1 MSALHIAEFLYHACR
16 LWKIT
21 VQDVH
26 VSALHREVSDCLA
39 HMGVAHLLEHLAVDG
54 LFSLD
59 IVLLPDSPTRIC
71 IEVDGPYHYTVN
83 TLQPMGHTLIRW
95 AVVGPT
101 CTWPLVSHLPRD
113 RLKNCVSC
121 MFVKKA
127 F

>member
-1 MSALHIAEFLYHACR
+1 M
-16 LWKIT
+16 
-21 VQDVH
+21 QDVH

-39 HMGVAHLLEHLAVDG
+39 HMGVAHLVEHLAVDG

-95 AVVGPT
+95 AVAGPIWCKQHKQLLLLIAILCSMQVART
-101 CTWPLVSHLPRD
+101 AHNLTTQVPMHYALYI
-113 RLKNCVSC
+113 C
-121 MFVKKA
+121 MGFIA
-127 F
+127 

>member
-1 MSALHIAEFLYHACR
+1 M
-16 LWKIT
+16 
-21 VQDVH
+21 QDVH

-95 AVVGPT
+95 AVGAPS
-101 CTWPLVSHLPRD
+101 CCRQHKQLASHCHPFSDVQRQHF
-113 RLKNCVSC
+113 S
-121 MFVKKA
+121 
-127 F
+127 